1 MDQQKRPG
9 KTVGEYL
16 EELGICT
23 RAQLDKA
30 LGYAKDCS
38 KWGRYIP
45 VGQALIELGYA
56 TQDGIDSVLAIQ
68 TKDRA
73 VESNHAKS

>member
-56 TQDGIDSVLAIQ
+56 NQDEINAVLTIQ
-68 TKDRA
+68 ARDRA
-73 VESNHAKS
+73 AQSNHAES